1 MVADFG
7 ESRFLLNPWEENM
20 TKQPGEKS
28 INICNLIIIQTGICI
43 LLPKLFYPTVRKT
56 FELKAEGREFA
67 KILRSIEQFV
77 RTVKGQNNFW

>member
-28 INICNLIIIQTGICI
+28 NSAFYI
-43 LLPKLFYPTVRKT
+43 LYHLLFSHQSNT
-56 FELKAEGREFA
+56 ELD
-67 KILRSIEQFV
+67 I
-77 RTVKGQNNFW
+77 

>member
-28 INICNLIIIQTGICI
+28 INICNLIIIQTGTGI
-43 LLPKLFYPTVRKT
+43 LLPKLF
-56 FELKAEGREFA
+56 
-67 KILRSIEQFV
+67 
-77 RTVKGQNNFW
+77 